1 VQWRVLLPLIGLSF
15 LTPAGGAVAECPQ
28 RPSETVHANRVTP
41 EGNLL
46 LSDGRVV
53 HLAGAVLD
61 GPNATDALQALV
73 TGQPLRLTRLDEP
86 PDRWGRMLGS
96 VEVSESGAWTSA
108 AGILLAR
115 GLGHAAAQ
123 SERVCLAPLLA
134 AEAGA
139 RQRRLGVW
147 GDPDYVL
154 SAADK
159 PVLLGRLGDHVV
171 AAGRVRSAR
180 LSGTRIYL
188 NFSRR
193 WRDGLTVILHQ
204 DELAALGI
212 GDVSAL
218 PGLEGRFLRVRGFL
232 DWRYGGPVI
241 LHRNG
246 EPIERIPA
254 RERHARGNAR

>member
-1 VQWRVLLPLIGLSF
+1 MV
-15 LTPAGGAVAECPQ
+15 
-28 RPSETVHANRVTP
+28 
-41 EGNLL
+41 

-53 HLAGAVLD
+53 RLVGAVLD
-61 GPNATDALQALV
+61 GKNAENTLRALV
-73 TGQPLRLTRLDEP
+73 AGRTLHLTPLDER
-86 PDRWGRMLGS
+86 PDRWGRTLGS
-96 VEVSESGAWTSA
+96 VEVSEGGAWVSA
-108 AGILLAR
+108 AEILLAR
-115 GLGHAAAQ
+115 GLGHVAAQ

-139 RQRRLGVW
+139 RRQRLGVW

-159 PVLLGRLGDHVV
+159 SVLLGRLGDHVV
-171 AAGRVRSAR
+171 AVGRVRSAR

-204 DELAALGI
+204 DELAVLGI
-212 GDVSAL
+212 KDVSAL
-218 PGLEGRFLRVRGFL
+218 PGLEGQVLRVRGFL

-241 LHRNG
+241 LHRKE
-246 EPIERIPA
+246 EPIERIGEHRSRESA
-254 RERHARGNAR
+254 R

>member
-1 VQWRVLLPLIGLSF
+1 VL
-15 LTPAGGAVAECPQ
+15 GAIEV
-28 RPSETVHANRVTP
+28 P
-41 EGNLL
+41 EN
-46 LSDGRVV
+46 
-53 HLAGAVLD
+53 
-61 GPNATDALQALV
+61 
-73 TGQPLRLTRLDEP
+73 
-86 PDRWGRMLGS
+86 
-96 VEVSESGAWTSA
+96 GAWASA
-108 AGILLAR
+108 AQILLAR

-123 SERVCLAPLLA
+123 SKRVCLAPLLA

-139 RQRRLGVW
+139 RRRRLGVW

-159 PVLLGRLGDHVV
+159 PALLGHLGDHVV
-171 AAGRVRSAR
+171 VVGRVRSAR

-212 GDVSAL
+212 RDASAL
-218 PGLEGRFLRVRGFL
+218 PGLKGQVMRVRGFL

-241 LHRNG
+241 LHRDG
-246 EPIERIPA
+246 EPIEHIATGQRRFGEGA
-254 RERHARGNAR
+254 R

>member
-1 VQWRVLLPLIGLSF
+1 
-15 LTPAGGAVAECPQ
+15 
-28 RPSETVHANRVTP
+28 
-41 EGNLL
+41 
-46 LSDGRVV
+46 VV
-53 HLAGAVLD
+53 RLAGAVLD
-61 GPNATDALQALV
+61 GKNATDALQALV
-73 TGQPLRLTRLDEP
+73 AGKALRLTRLDER
-86 PDRWGRMLGS
+86 PDRWGRVLGS
-96 VEVSESGAWTSA
+96 VEVSANGAWASA
-108 AGILLAR
+108 AEILLAR

-147 GDPDYVL
+147 SDPDYVL

-212 GDVSAL
+212 RDVSAL
-218 PGLEGRFLRVRGFL
+218 PGLEGQFLRVRGFL

-254 RERHARGNAR
+254 REHHARGNAR